1 MMMMDI
7 YDVTAS
13 AMTAQRLRMDT
24 IASNLA
30 NVNSTRDA
38 QGKLAPYK
46 RRNVVFAPILQNS
59 VDEKAGFNG
68 GSNTKNQALQSLG
81 TNAQG
86 LPVYRSGISVSEN
99 ASTQTGIGVEVLQIS
114 EDRQNP
120 TRMVYDPTHPD
131 ANDKGFVE
139 FPNINT
145 VTEMVDMI
153 SASRAYE
160 ASVTAFQTTKSMNEA
175 TLDM

>member
-1 MMMMDI
+1 MMMDI

-38 QGKLAPYK
+38 DGKLAPYK
-46 RRNVVFAPILQNS
+46 RRNVVFAPVLKSSI
-59 VDEKAGFNG
+59 DEQAG
-68 GSNTKNQALQSLG
+68 GSSTRSEALKSMG

-86 LPVYRSGISVSEN
+86 LPVYRTGISVAEN
-99 ASTQTGIGVEVLQIS
+99 SVSQTGIGVEVLQIS
-114 EDRQNP
+114 EDTQKP

>member
-1 MMMMDI
+1 MDI

-30 NVNSTRDA
+30 NVNSTRNA

-46 RRNVVFAPILQNS
+46 RRNVVFAPVLQES
-59 VDEKAGFNG
+59 IDGKAGA
-68 GSNTKNQALQSLG
+68 SSSKNEVMQSLG

-86 LPVYRSGISVSEN
+86 LPVYRSGISVSDN
-99 ASTQTGIGVEVLQIS
+99 PSTQTGIGVQVLQIS
-114 EDRQNP
+114 EDTKNP

-131 ANDKGFVE
+131 ANPKGFVE

-160 ASVTAFQTTKSMNEA
+160 ASVTAFQSTKSMNEA

>member
-1 MMMMDI
+1 MMMMMDI

-38 QGKLAPYK
+38 QGKLNPYK
-46 RRNVVFAPILQNS
+46 RKNVVFAPVLEGS
-59 VDEKAGFNG
+59 MASSGGTSSKNG
-68 GSNTKNQALQSLG
+68 LIQSLG

-86 LPVYRSGISVSEN
+86 MPVYRSGISMSDN
-99 ASTQTGIGVEVLQIS
+99 TSTQTGIGVEVLQIS
-114 EDRQNP
+114 EETKNP
-120 TRMVYDPTHPD
+120 TRMVYDPSHPD

-160 ASVTAFQTTKSMNEA
+160 ASVTAFQTSKSMNEA